1 MRKLW
6 KLFSSISSL
15 PIVLY
20 PFIILKL
27 IVIIKDLM
35 SVWNVH
41 CLRINLFFH
50 CLWVPLILCR
60 FSQYLF
66 FFCSLGPC
74 LRHVEIP
81 SLGDKLE
88 LQLPAYTTATATWDP
103 SRFCNVHHSSQQRPQ
118 ILNPLSDARDQTR
131 ILMDTSQ
138 VLYCWATMEILQ
150 CFYHLFTFGKQLCFP
165 CRTWGVYIIYILCSR

>member
-1 MRKLW
+1 MFIALESTY
-6 KLFSSISSL
+6 FSIAFESL
-15 PIVLY
+15 SY
-20 PFIILKL
+20 SAGFR
-27 IVIIKDLM
+27 
-35 SVWNVH
+35 NT
-41 CLRINLFFH
+41 
-50 CLWVPLILCR
+50 
-60 FSQYLF
+60 F

-138 VLYCWATMEILQ
+138 VLYC
-150 CFYHLFTFGKQLCFP
+150 
-165 CRTWGVYIIYILCSR
+165 